1 MKIFRPTAILLLL
14 IFQASCDFSPAGSGC
29 RAPFTASSG
38 PFLGSEAPNFTLPD
52 LSGEPVELARLFN
65 EKPVLIIFWATWCPT
80 CREEIPVLNEWI
92 KKYPHLQI
100 LAVNVQEPAER
111 VRAFAE
117 KEGIR
122 YPVVLDQEAE
132 VAVQYG
138 LVGVPASILIARGGR
153 ILYYGFALPRHV
165 DRLIQE

>member
-14 IFQASCDFSPAGSGC
+14 IFQASCDFSPAGGC

-38 PFLGSEAPNFTLPD
+38 PFLGSEAPNFTLPN

-92 KKYPHLQI
+92 EKYPGLQI

-122 YPVVLDQEAE
+122 YPVVLDPEAE
-132 VAVQYG
+132 VAAQYG

-153 ILYYGFALPRHV
+153 ILYYGFALPGHV
-165 DRLIQE
+165 DQLIRE